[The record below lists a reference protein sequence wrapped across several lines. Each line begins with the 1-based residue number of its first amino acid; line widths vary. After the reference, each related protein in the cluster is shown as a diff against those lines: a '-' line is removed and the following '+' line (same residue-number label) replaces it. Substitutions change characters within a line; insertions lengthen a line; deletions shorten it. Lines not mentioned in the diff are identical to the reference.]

1 MVTTYKIPDQTLG
14 GGNIMEHKGHMEGD
28 IFWPDSP
35 TINPGD
41 RERSVDVNLAPHK
54 FTNGRAIYEAIQAA
68 LLQSTST
75 TDQSSPYLFLARKVE

>member
-1 MVTTYKIPDQTLG
+1 
-14 GGNIMEHKGHMEGD
+14 MEHKGHMEGD

-41 RERSVDVNLAPHK
+41 RERSVGVNLAPHK